1 MSPASLPPAELVF
14 DKLLKRDKFVEHPAG
29 ISSLF
34 FAFADLII
42 HNIFS
47 TDHSS
52 PGYTINNASSYLD
65 LSPLYGTSQEAV
77 NRVRLNDGTGRLK
90 EDVFADP
97 RLLSMPPAVCA
108 LVVIF
113 NRNHNVS
120 LPDTFLP
127 VVRLLQCVESM
138 WRKKSSPLTR
148 TRTSWI
154 HRPVMKPFVMLK
166 TRRYFNVLAW

>member
-14 DKLLKRDKFVEHPAG
+14 DKLLKRDKFVEHPG
-29 ISSLF
+29 GVSSLF

-42 HNIFS
+42 HNIFN

-52 PGYTINNASSYLD
+52 PGYTINSASSYLD
-65 LSPLYGTSQEAV
+65 LSPLYGTSQEEV

-108 LVVIF
+108 LVIIF

-120 LPDTFLP
+120 LPATFVS
-127 VVRLLQCVESM
+127 VVRPPQCV
-138 WRKKSSPLTR
+138 
-148 TRTSWI
+148 
-154 HRPVMKPFVMLK
+154 
-166 TRRYFNVLAW
+166 